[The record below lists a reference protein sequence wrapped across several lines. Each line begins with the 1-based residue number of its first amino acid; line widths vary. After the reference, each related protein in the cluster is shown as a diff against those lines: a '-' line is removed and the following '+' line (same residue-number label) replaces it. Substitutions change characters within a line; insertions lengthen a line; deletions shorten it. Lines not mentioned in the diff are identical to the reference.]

1 MEKMSSKFSN
11 TLVTEDDDL
20 GIEEIKS

>member
-11 TLVTEDDDL
+11 TLITEDDDL